1 MPFTPKVLRNEG
13 YNSTHVLTKIQKPY
27 NNLENNKVPKTKKV
41 EWKKKK
47 YACSKHM
54 QTMYVQICFHQPPR
68 RHEKILN
75 ATKKKCAL
83 NINTNTNITTIKT

>member
-41 EWKKKK
+41 E
-47 YACSKHM
+47 
-54 QTMYVQICFHQPPR
+54 
-68 RHEKILN
+68 
-75 ATKKKCAL
+75 
-83 NINTNTNITTIKT
+83 